1 MVTGTKTV
9 LAEYGLFLHSL
20 KNPQD
25 LALRILCMKMVSLL
39 FVRDFIFFRILLR
52 IRPLRN
58 GQCQIPAHIEY
69 IPSKFSYGI
78 GDRKV
83 R

>member
-52 IRPLRN
+52 IRPL
-58 GQCQIPAHIEY
+58 
-69 IPSKFSYGI
+69 
-78 GDRKV
+78 
-83 R
+83 